1 MKEALHNS
9 RKPIPLES
17 SIVSA
22 AVKWTNQQPRCWAF
36 KTHGGM
42 YGKAGIPDVIAC
54 IDGHFLAGEFKR
66 PAPAGSTV
74 TLIQQKTLNAIHE
87 AGAAVGVF
95 RSVDEWKE
103 AVIEKVTGEE
113 ELRCAA

>member
-1 MKEALHNS
+1 MKS
-9 RKPIPLES
+9 IPLES

-66 PAPAGSTV
+66 PKPAGSPV

>member
-1 MKEALHNS
+1 MKS
-9 RKPIPLES
+9 IPLES

-54 IDGHFLAGEFKR
+54 IDGQFLAGEFKR
-66 PAPAGSTV
+66 PTPAGTV
-74 TLIQQKTLNAIHE
+74 VTAIQMKCLTDLAA
-87 AGAAVGVF
+87 AGAKTGVF
-95 RSVDEWKE
+95 RSADEWKAAVRDTFSLSLIRE
-103 AVIEKVTGEE
+103 A
-113 ELRCAA
+113 AA

>member
-1 MKEALHNS
+1 MKS
-9 RKPIPLES
+9 IPLES
-17 SIVSA
+17 TIGAA
-22 AVKWTNQQPRCWAF
+22 AVKWTNAQPRCWAF

-66 PAPAGSTV
+66 PAPASSPV
-74 TLIQQKTLNAIHE
+74 TEIQRRTLSALCD
-87 AGAAVGVF
+87 AGASTGVF

>member
-1 MKEALHNS
+1 MKS
-9 RKPIPLES
+9 IPLES
-17 SIVSA
+17 TIVSA

-54 IDGHFLAGEFKR
+54 INGQFLAGEFKR
-66 PAPAGSTV
+66 PRPAGTEI
-74 TLIQQKTLNAIHE
+74 TLIQQKTLNDLDN

-95 RSVDEWKE
+95 RNVESWKMAVEGLLCVVMKE
-103 AVIEKVTGEE
+103 A
-113 ELRCAA
+113 A

>member
-22 AVKWTNQQPRCWAF
+22 AVKWTNQQPHCWAF

-54 IDGHFLAGEFKR
+54 VDGHFLAGEFKR
-66 PAPAGSTV
+66 PFPAGSPV
-74 TLIQQKTLNAIHE
+74 TLIQQKTLDALDA
-87 AGAAVGVF
+87 AGASVGVF
-95 RSVDEWKE
+95 RDVAAWRAAVDDLLRMALME
-103 AVIEKVTGEE
+103 A
-113 ELRCAA
+113 A

>member
-1 MKEALHNS
+1 MKS
-9 RKPIPLES
+9 IPLES
-17 SIVSA
+17 TIVAA
-22 AVKWTNQQPRCWAF
+22 AVKWTNAQPRCWAF

-66 PAPAGSTV
+66 PAPASSPV
-74 TLIQQKTLNAIHE
+74 TEIQRRTLSALCD
-87 AGAAVGVF
+87 AGASTGVF

>member
-1 MKEALHNS
+1 M
-9 RKPIPLES
+9 
-17 SIVSA
+17 
-22 AVKWTNQQPRCWAF
+22 
-36 KTHGGM
+36 
-42 YGKAGIPDVIAC
+42 
-54 IDGHFLAGEFKR
+54 
-66 PAPAGSTV
+66 AGSTV

-113 ELRCAA
+113 ELRSAA

>member
-1 MKEALHNS
+1 MKS
-9 RKPIPLES
+9 IPLES
-17 SIVSA
+17 TIVAA
-22 AVKWTNQQPRCWAF
+22 AVKWTNAQPRCWAF
-36 KTHGGM
+36 KTHSGM

-66 PAPAGSTV
+66 AAPASSPV
-74 TLIQQKTLNAIHE
+74 TEIQRRTLSALCD
-87 AGAAVGVF
+87 AGASTGVF

-103 AVIEKVTGEE
+103 AVIEKITGEE

>member
-1 MKEALHNS
+1 M
-9 RKPIPLES
+9 KPIPLES
-17 SIVSA
+17 TIVAA

-54 IDGHFLAGEFKR
+54 VDGFFLAGEFKR
-66 PAPAGSTV
+66 PAPAGTPV
-74 TLIQQKTLNAIHE
+74 TAIQRKTLDAMHM

-95 RSVDEWKE
+95 RSVDEWKSAVLE
-103 AVIEKVTGEE
+103 AKDEADMEE
-113 ELRCAA
+113 AA

>member
-1 MKEALHNS
+1 MKL
-9 RKPIPLES
+9 IPLES
-17 SIVSA
+17 TIVSS

-42 YGKAGIPDVIAC
+42 YGKAGIPDVVAC
-54 IDGHFLAGEFKR
+54 IDGQFLAGEFKR
-66 PAPAGSTV
+66 PAPAGSPV
-74 TLIQQKTLNAIHE
+74 TEIQKRTLAALSN